1 MQFIHRNITNKS
13 QWQIYKELE
22 LIPDSVTYS
31 QANNM
36 TFAFGLDRVWRLLII
51 ALTQELVEEQQ
62 VEYLERCL
70 AVNNFDVD
78 SHKGSKTLQKLWT
91 LMN

>member
-1 MQFIHRNITNKS
+1 MQFIHRNITKKS

-36 TFAFGLDRVWRLLII
+36 TFAFGLDRVWGLLII
-51 ALTQELVEEQQ
+51 ALTQELVEDQQ

-70 AVNNFDVD
+70 AVNNFDLD